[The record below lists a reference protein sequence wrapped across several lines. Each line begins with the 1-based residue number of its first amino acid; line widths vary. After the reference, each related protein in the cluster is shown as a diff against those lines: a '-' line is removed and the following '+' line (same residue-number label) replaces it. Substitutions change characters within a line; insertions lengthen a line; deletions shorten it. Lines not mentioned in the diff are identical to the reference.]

1 MLAIDH
7 YTLHNDG
14 LLYNLK
20 EPCDASL
27 FESRRRTLPRPEFQ
41 FPGRPASRS
50 FGENDTTPRSP
61 TVRMAPPVSP
71 GPRSPRNP
79 SSLPSGAGSAS
90 NFETIYDSVKLKK
103 SSGYVNQFK
112 SVQNQSFNLNSDSLS
127 LGKELGHGNFGSVL
141 KGTYQMPNGEKIP
154 VAVKRLKSEE
164 LNNPKSE
171 IMHEAKVMMKLDHPY
186 IVRIIGMCTAPTMM
200 LVMELAAEGPLNK
213 YLKKNKQMEML
224 NILILMLQVAEGMQY
239 LEAQQ
244 FVHRDLAARNVLV
257 VNESFVKISD
267 FGMSRAMG
275 SGSDYYRGMNG
286 QIIIQKLE
294 NGYRLP
300 CPMHVPSEVYKI
312 MKNCWEYQEED
323 RPSFTSIWQL
333 LGNIIYKLK
342 G

>member
-1 MLAIDH
+1 MLAVDH
-7 YTLHNDG
+7 YTMFNDG
-14 LLYNLK
+14 LLYTLH
-20 EPCDASL
+20 EPCDIAL
-27 FESRRRTLPRPEFQ
+27 FEGKRKTLPRPEFP
-41 FPGRPASRS
+41 FPGRQINEDNQP
-50 FGENDTTPRSP
+50 PRSP
-61 TVRMAPPVSP
+61 TGMGAVGGT
-71 GPRSPRNP
+71 GPRSPRSP
-79 SSLPSGAGSAS
+79 ASPPVPAGGHRPLSQHEQGASSSQMEA
-90 NFETIYDSVKLKK
+90 IYDSVKLKK
-103 SSGYVNQFK
+103 SSGYLNQFK
-112 SVQNQSFNLNSDSLS
+112 SIQNQSFDLKSESLS
-127 LGKELGHGNFGSVL
+127 LGNELGHGNFGSVL
-141 KGTYQMPNGEKIP
+141 KGTYTLPNGDQIP

-186 IVRIIGMCTAPTMM
+186 IVRIIGMCTSPTMM

-213 YLKKNKQMEML
+213 YLKKHKTMEML
-224 NILILMLQVAEGMQY
+224 NILILVLQVAEGMQY

-300 CPMHVPSEVYKI
+300 APPNVPKEVYKI
-312 MKNCWEYQEED
+312 MKSCWEYQ
-323 RPSFTSIWQL
+323 
-333 LGNIIYKLK
+333 
-342 G
+342 

>member
-1 MLAIDH
+1 MNLVAFVFLINFISRSKLIT
-7 YTLHNDG
+7 YETL
-14 LLYNLK
+14 
-20 EPCDASL
+20 
-27 FESRRRTLPRPEFQ
+27 RTLDNF
-41 FPGRPASRS
+41 
-50 FGENDTTPRSP
+50 
-61 TVRMAPPVSP
+61 VII
-71 GPRSPRNP
+71 
-79 SSLPSGAGSAS
+79 LP
-90 NFETIYDSVKLKK
+90 I
-103 SSGYVNQFK
+103 Q
-112 SVQNQSFNLNSDSLS
+112 
-127 LGKELGHGNFGSVL
+127 
-141 KGTYQMPNGEKIP
+141 
-154 VAVKRLKSEE
+154 
-164 LNNPKSE
+164 
-171 IMHEAKVMMKLDHPY
+171 
-186 IVRIIGMCTAPTMM
+186 
-200 LVMELAAEGPLNK
+200 
-213 YLKKNKQMEML
+213 
-224 NILILMLQVAEGMQY
+224 GMQY

-275 SGSDYYRGMNG
+275 SGSDYYRAETAGIWPLKWCAPESIYFRKFSSKSDVWSYGVTLWEATSYGARPYKGING